1 MSAIAGYGSI
11 PSRSSVR
18 HSRTSRS
25 RSGATDGIDSL
36 RVSAR
41 SRSRRN
47 EMLWNVPASIG
58 LADVE
63 SPQTASQL
71 AGSVAGE
78 GERHHVT
85 RLGVAAFESMG
96 DAPGQHRRLART
108 RGSDDRRGGRP
119 CSPPP
124 AAGRRRV
131 RSAGDRRSWRHDT
144 TGVRDSCRP
153 PPRVHFGTVASMPFP
168 KKNLNANETIALD
181 MHPHWWYFAEP
192 ALTLLGAII
201 LAGLVLGETDG
212 DTQKSLGWVMLIILV
227 GTAIWLVV
235 RYLKWLT
242 TNFVITSNRLI
253 FRQGLIAKSGIEI
266 PLERVNNVN
275 FHQSVFERIL
285 GAGDLLI
292 ESGGEDGQQR
302 FTDIRHPAQVQNL
315 IHAQMEGHFQ
325 RRASY
330 AAPPP
335 PPPGGDVTQQL
346 ERLEGM
352 LQRGTLTQEEFNAQK
367 AKLLG

>member
-1 MSAIAGYGSI
+1 
-11 PSRSSVR
+11 
-18 HSRTSRS
+18 
-25 RSGATDGIDSL
+25 
-36 RVSAR
+36 
-41 SRSRRN
+41 
-47 EMLWNVPASIG
+47 
-58 LADVE
+58 
-63 SPQTASQL
+63 
-71 AGSVAGE
+71 
-78 GERHHVT
+78 
-85 RLGVAAFESMG
+85 
-96 DAPGQHRRLART
+96 
-108 RGSDDRRGGRP
+108 
-119 CSPPP
+119 
-124 AAGRRRV
+124 
-131 RSAGDRRSWRHDT
+131 
-144 TGVRDSCRP
+144 
-153 PPRVHFGTVASMPFP
+153 MPFP

-212 DTQKSLGWVMLIILV
+212 DTQKTLGWVMLIVLV

-235 RYLKWLT
+235 RYMKWLT

-302 FTDIRHPAQVQNL
+302 FTDIRRPAQVQNL

-335 PPPGGDVTQQL
+335 PPPVGDVTQQL